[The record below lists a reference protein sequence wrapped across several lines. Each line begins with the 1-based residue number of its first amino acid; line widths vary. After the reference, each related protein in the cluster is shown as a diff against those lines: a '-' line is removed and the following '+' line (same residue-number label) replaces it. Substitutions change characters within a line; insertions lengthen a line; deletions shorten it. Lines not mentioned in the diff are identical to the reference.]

1 VLFCSERNAVF
12 ARLDHAR
19 PGELHT
25 VSKFRSHAREAAA
38 TLLKM
43 AKTTSDPKVAARLID
58 AAASLQEEA
67 LGTHRRGQAGDYA
80 DDALNA

>member
-12 ARLDHAR
+12 ARLDHAGS
-19 PGELHT
+19 GELHT
-25 VSKFRSHAREAAA
+25 VAKFRSHARKAAA
-38 TLLKM
+38 TLLTM

-67 LGTHRRGQAGDYA
+67 WELTGEPKPEIMH
-80 DDALNA
+80 DALNS